1 MIQADMKSV
10 VQIMQLLKDERGKS
24 RSFSIIISTELVHWY
39 ALLIGGAS
47 PTPSD
52 TAGRASSGFTSEYT

>member
-1 MIQADMKSV
+1 MVSGGGCV
-10 VQIMQLLKDERGKS
+10 HNLL
-24 RSFSIIISTELVHWY
+24 
-39 ALLIGGAS
+39 ALLVGGAS